1 MDSYNSIRSWFELR
15 GLPVTIPGEG
25 RRVGTVDDF
34 YYKDGTNAI
43 YALRVKTGLS
53 GFKALSASAI
63 STIVQNAVTVASE
76 QMLIDESNGG
86 DLTGLPL
93 GSNLLSYNVLS
104 ESGTS
109 LGTVGNILLAT
120 NPPVVL
126 RIAAFQLAGGK
137 TFSAQEVTGYG
148 KGEIYILD
156 KAARRL

>member
-1 MDSYNSIRSWFELR
+1 LDSYNSTRSWFELR

-25 RRVGTVDDF
+25 RRVGIVDDF

-63 STIVQNAVTVASE
+63 STIAQNAVTVASE

-86 DLTGLPL
+86 DLTEFPL

-104 ESGTS
+104 ENGTA

-120 NPPVVL
+120 NPPVAL
-126 RIAAFQLAGGK
+126 RIAAFQIAGGK
-137 TFSAQEVTGYG
+137 TFSANEVTSYG

>member
-1 MDSYNSIRSWFELR
+1 LDSYNSTRSWFELR

-86 DLTGLPL
+86 DLTEFPL
-93 GSNLLSYNVLS
+93 GSNLLTYNVLS

-120 NPPVVL
+120 NPPVAL

-137 TFSAQEVTGYG
+137 TFSANEVTSYG

-156 KAARRL
+156 KVARRL